1 MLSLLPSLSPSL
13 LPASDSGGDGAGC
26 WRCGAAGCCGIAGC
40 GARADSSITA
50 ILKLPKV
57 GSGDSTSMVLSSA
70 LRRLRSDGGRRRREA
85 LKGEEVQAG
94 RRGDKR
100 GRWALEE
107 LLEVRRVR
115 GRGRGLEVRVRWSGG
130 DATGRS
136 WEDSWVGVTW
146 LTHDLRREAREM
158 EVELY

>member
-1 MLSLLPSLSPSL
+1 MRPRVMEV
-13 LPASDSGGDGAGC
+13 AREAGGEGGVTEGLA
-26 WRCGAAGCCGIAGC
+26 
-40 GARADSSITA
+40 ARAA
-50 ILKLPKV
+50 
-57 GSGDSTSMVLSSA
+57 A
-70 LRRLRSDGGRRRREA
+70 ARRAFQCGGGRHRREA

-115 GRGRGLEVRVRWSGG
+115 GRGRGLEVRVRWSSG

-146 LTHDLRREAREM
+146 LTHA
-158 EVELY
+158 